1 MVLINT
7 LWRST
12 AAVVAVNVVTGD
24 VVRLSPPSGSFSVL
38 LNENACVYAASTSLS
53 QLPAVSK
60 LRVLRG
66 EGGKLTWEAVCA
78 AAKNEEGTR
87 AMVFS

>member
-1 MVLINT
+1 MVLVNT

-24 VVRLSPPSGSFSVL
+24 VVRLSPSSGSFSVL
-38 LNENACVYAASTSLS
+38 LNENACVYAASSSLS

-60 LRVLRG
+60 LRVLPG
-66 EGGKLTWEAVCA
+66 EGGKLTWEAVCSA
-78 AAKNEEGTR
+78 AEREAGAR
-87 AMVFS
+87 AVVFV